1 MAEPSN
7 RQLNLGW
14 NYWQLID
21 KAGFS
26 GPKEEDGGGF
36 TVYLTVPKAPALL
49 ELACV
54 PNVAT
59 TIPALTAFVVG
70 TEPEAGVPGPFSVVW

>member
-1 MAEPSN
+1 M
-7 RQLNLGW
+7 
-14 NYWQLID
+14 
-21 KAGFS
+21 
-26 GPKEEDGGGF
+26 
-36 TVYLTVPKAPALL
+36 YLTVPKAPALL

-70 TEPEAGVPGPFSVVW
+70 TEPDAGVPGPFSVVW